1 MDVCKRT
8 IGRRSI
14 LWRYASFWRA
24 ECRFR
29 RLPRRS
35 TTNSGP
41 AIRAMRRSA
50 GASAWDFR
58 GPDPAEKRL
67 ERALKAE
74 SAAPK
79 LSKKPKRSK
88 TVLVP
93 EAPGLAPPPAVE
105 PVKLALYRH
114 PPAAGSLIELKPG
127 DFAIPMA
134 ATRTASPSCFAA
146 IRGGTARATAR
157 LHFRLTQG
165 PGTAS
170 ERAAGRILLRLVEAA

>member
-1 MDVCKRT
+1 MRVFGARIVVLAIAKAINDKFGTSDTRNAA
-8 IGRRSI
+8 IGRSKRMGLS
-14 LWRYASFWRA
+14 
-24 ECRFR
+24 
-29 RLPRRS
+29 
-35 TTNSGP
+35 
-41 AIRAMRRSA
+41 
-50 GASAWDFR
+50 

-67 ERALKAE
+67 ERAPKAE

-93 EAPGLAPPPAVE
+93 EAPGLAPPLAVE

>member
-1 MDVCKRT
+1 MQANNWAPEHSMALCEFLARGMVVFGDCQGDQRQ
-8 IGRRSI
+8 IRDQ
-14 LWRYASFWRA
+14 RYAQCGDRPEQA
-24 ECRFR
+24 HGT
-29 RLPRRS
+29 L
-35 TTNSGP
+35 G
-41 AIRAMRRSA
+41 
-50 GASAWDFR
+50 

-67 ERALKAE
+67 ERAPKAE

>member
-14 LWRYASFWRA
+14 LSRYASFWCA
-24 ECRFR
+24 ECRF

-114 PPAAGSLIELKPG
+114 RPAGGSLIELKPG
-127 DFAIPMA
+127 DCRYPY
-134 ATRTASPSCFAA
+134 
-146 IRGGTARATAR
+146 GGDKDSEPIVFCGHPRRDGSSYCTP
-157 LHFRLTQG
+157 HFRLTHG